1 MTTTATQYAL
11 RARELLQWVIR
22 MEYLDPA
29 DPVRNAIVRLL
40 DEQPPQEYACG
51 GVFDD
56 QGNVIGNFTVS
67 TQAGAA
73 NFPPMCEGVA
83 NLVARGEATFHPFK
97 PVQCPQG
104 CFAGI
109 EARLGPGCTSP
120 VTRYR
125 CLKCDTRWPA

>member
-1 MTTTATQYAL
+1 
-11 RARELLQWVIR
+11 

-56 QGNVIGNFTVS
+56 QGKVVGNFTVVA
-67 TQAGAA
+67 QAGAA

-83 NLVARGEATFHPFK
+83 NLVARGEATFHPFTLK
-97 PVQCPQG
+97 PIECPHG
-104 CFAGI
+104 CSAGV
-109 EARLGPGCTSP
+109 EARLESGCTAL

-125 CLKCDTRWPA
+125 CLKCDTRWLA